1 MSVRSVLR
9 EILTEHGELT
19 PRLLVELA
27 SDENHPLHNKFHWDD
42 TAAAHKWRLTQA
54 GQLIRS
60 VKVTVDRGE
69 AAPPLKVRAFVS
81 GADLDGRSSY
91 VTVEEVIES
100 DIMRSQWFRSL
111 KREWEALKR
120 RAGDSQ
126 EFADMVLAD
135 LRRDSA

>member
-9 EILTEHGELT
+9 EILVEHGELT
-19 PRLLVELA
+19 PSLVVELA
-27 SDENHPLHNKFHWDD
+27 SDEDHPLHNKFQWDD
-42 TAAAHKWRLTQA
+42 TAAAHKWRLAQA